1 MRHTAVVAESDS
13 NSDLPIRHTRRNPPP
28 PRAPGVGVLRRGW
41 RSIKVAFDEETFEE
55 IRGLAAASQRSF
67 AEQVRCL
74 VEWGL
79 EAK

>member
-1 MRHTAVVAESDS
+1 MRHTAVESSSD
-13 NSDLPIRHTRRNPPP
+13 SDLPIRYSRHNPP

-55 IRGLAAASQRSF
+55 IRRLAAENRCSF

-79 EAK
+79 EAE